1 MADLSIL
8 DKLRFVASQQNQ
20 KKRNASSLL
29 SLSQDSSASTQPVTT
44 QLTRQVSDTTTHS
57 QTIAI
62 PVKPRQAKRVSAV
75 VRFQVFAFEGSNA
88 RPQPT
93 AFCVYSQT
101 NPFRSDVPP
110 LPADW
115 SVFTAILDRVDAI
128 KNAFEGA
135 KVLKRN
141 ENSPA
146 SSQRSDSLGFEDL
159 MDSPDLSP
167 AFLMSVPVFKSDI
180 SIPVQDTVDEQH
192 EESAFIPSYDAT
204 LKLSDVIESLP
215 RPRPSAPKKAKVIEQ
230 DPIPRGSP
238 RIEEMMTINLIQSQT
253 DIPHP
258 PPMTQTTSLL
268 KRIKKAVQ
276 SSSIF

>member
-62 PVKPRQAKRVSAV
+62 PIKPRQAKRVSAV
-75 VRFQVFAFEGSNA
+75 VRFPVFAFEGNA
-88 RPQPT
+88 PPQPT
-93 AFCVYSQT
+93 TFCVHSQT

-110 LPADW
+110 PPADW
-115 SVFTAILDRVDAI
+115 SVFTAILDRIDAI

-135 KVLKRN
+135 KVLKRT
-141 ENSPA
+141 ENSPV

-159 MDSPDLSP
+159 MDSPNLSP
-167 AFLMSVPVFKSDI
+167 VSLMSVPVFKSDV
-180 SIPVQDTVDEQH
+180 SIPVQDAVDEQH
-192 EESAFIPSYDAT
+192 DASTFIPSYDAT

-215 RPRPSAPKKAKVIEQ
+215 RPRPPAPKKARVIER
-230 DPIPRGSP
+230 DPIPRRSP
-238 RIEEMMTINLIQSQT
+238 RIEEMMTINLIQSQI
-253 DIPHP
+253 DFQDP
-258 PPMTQTTSLL
+258 PPFTQTTSLL
-268 KRIKKAVQ
+268 KRIKKAVH